1 MFNFNIQPPCANFFM
16 VYDALTQPQEVSMT
30 LTEYFSNKPRGA
42 KVDLARK
49 VGISK
54 TWMSLL
60 ISGRQV
66 PSPELAHSLERH
78 TNGQVRRQDL
88 RPDVF
93 GRIV

>member
-1 MFNFNIQPPCANFFM
+1 
-16 VYDALTQPQEVSMT
+16 MT
-30 LTEYFSNKPRGA
+30 LEEFFHDKPRGA
-42 KVDLARK
+42 KIALARK

-60 ISGRQV
+60 TSGRQV

-88 RPDVF
+88 RPDLF

>member
-1 MFNFNIQPPCANFFM
+1 MIRLNQ
-16 VYDALTQPQEVSMT
+16 QRKVSMT
-30 LTEYFSNKPRGA
+30 LEEFFRDKPRGA
-42 KVDLARK
+42 KIALARK

-60 ISGRQV
+60 TSGRQV

-78 TNGQVRRQDL
+78 TNGQVRRADL
-88 RPDVF
+88 RPDLF